1 MTKVG
6 HSILKKGDVIKSPS
20 GEKEWIVVKPSSVDA
35 ENVKIQA
42 LGKVMNKDDK
52 SLMSWDRKE

>member
-20 GEKEWIVVKPSSVDA
+20 GEKEWIVVEPSSVDA

>member
-20 GEKEWIVVKPSSVDA
+20 GEKEWVVVEPASTDD
-35 ENVKIQA
+35 ENIKIQA

>member
-20 GEKEWIVVKPSSVDA
+20 GEKEWIVVETSSVDA